1 MLSLL
6 KSLRLHSPRL
16 CHIAVL
22 LIQTNVPPMLECFL
36 DGSDFPSPPFSFPT
50 SPLELAHLF
59 SLAENRKDGP
69 SLRSAGFAY
78 SLIKARR
85 EGGLGLQ
92 ALQEA

>member
-1 MLSLL
+1 ML
-6 KSLRLHSPRL
+6 P
-16 CHIAVL
+16 
-22 LIQTNVPPMLECFL
+22 

-59 SLAENRKDGP
+59 SLAENRMDGP

-78 SLIKARR
+78 TLIMDRR

>member
-1 MLSLL
+1 
-6 KSLRLHSPRL
+6 
-16 CHIAVL
+16 
-22 LIQTNVPPMLECFL
+22 MLECFL
-36 DGSDFPSPPFSFPT
+36 GGSDFPSPPFSFPT

-59 SLAENRKDGP
+59 SLAENRMDGP